1 MSVGGEGDEGPGP
14 GAGAHTQKR
23 GNGERR
29 GARERPQ
36 GASSARHVA
45 TALQE
50 VLHNNH
56 YILEFCEYGE
66 KRTGTL
72 SRFISI

>member
-14 GAGAHTQKR
+14 GAGAHTQKGGHR
-23 GNGERR
+23 ERR
-29 GARERPQ
+29 GAREGAQ
-36 GASSARHVA
+36 GASTARHVA

-56 YILEFCEYGE
+56 YIQEFCECRE